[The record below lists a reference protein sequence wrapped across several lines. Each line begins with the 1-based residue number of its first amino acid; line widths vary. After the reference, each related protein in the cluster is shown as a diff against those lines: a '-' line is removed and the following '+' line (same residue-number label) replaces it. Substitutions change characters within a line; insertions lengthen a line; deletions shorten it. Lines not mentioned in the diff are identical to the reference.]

1 MSLIDFILNVAGIL
15 LCLNWR
21 SVSTDPFTSGTPA
34 TLLSTVKRA
43 QPMRVK
49 RWHYLA
55 ALAGLLVVRA
65 VFYWQ
70 VGPAVNWTPKLGL
83 FFVVLTFRGAFFLP
97 SLFFSMLSFLQ
108 AFVVFYFWLLV
119 LAALNRNAS
128 GSDPIQKMIS
138 LQLGS
143 LSRWRWFAQTFTPFF
158 AVAALWII
166 LHPAMVYTG
175 VTNRIPSSLHL
186 VEQSLLA
193 GAAIFLSLK
202 YFLPAFLAVHLVTS
216 YIYLGKSP
224 LLDFSSLTARNILGP
239 LDRLSLRA
247 GKIDLAPIFGIVLI
261 LLLLHALPNFAL
273 AYLGRCNL
281 TVWPQ

>member
-21 SVSTDPFTSGTPA
+21 SISSDPFARGVPA
-34 TLLSTVKRA
+34 TLSGTVSRA

-55 ALAGLLVVRA
+55 ALIGLLLARTI
-65 VFYWQ
+65 FYWQ
-70 VGPAVNWTPKLGL
+70 VGPAVNWTPKLDL
-83 FFVVLTFRGAFFLP
+83 YLVVLTFRGAFFLP
-97 SLFFSMLSFLQ
+97 SLFFSLLSFLQ
-108 AFVVFYFWLLV
+108 AFLVFYFWLLT
-119 LAALNRNAS
+119 LAALNRSAS

-138 LQLGS
+138 LQLGR
-143 LSRWRWFAQTFTPFF
+143 LARWWWLAQIITPFF

-166 LHPAMVYTG
+166 FHPAMVYTG
-175 VTNRIPSSLHL
+175 VTGRTQSNLHL

-193 GAAIFLSLK
+193 GAAIILSLK

-216 YIYLGKSP
+216 YVYLGKSP
-224 LLDFSSLTARNILGP
+224 LLDFVGLTARNILAP
-239 LDRLSLRA
+239 LNRLSLRA
-247 GKIDLAPIFGIVLI
+247 GKIDLAPIIGIILI

-273 AYLGRCNL
+273 AYLSRYNL

>member
-1 MSLIDFILNVAGIL
+1 MGLIDFILNVAGIL

-21 SVSTDPFTSGTPA
+21 SISSDPFARGTPA
-34 TLLSTVKRA
+34 TLSGTVRRA

-55 ALAGLLVVRA
+55 ALAGLLLVRA
-65 VFYWQ
+65 IFYWQ
-70 VGPAVNWTPKLGL
+70 VGPAVNWTPKIDL

-97 SLFFSMLSFLQ
+97 SLFFSLLSFLQ
-108 AFVVFYFWLLV
+108 AFLVFYFWLLT
-119 LAALNRNAS
+119 LAAINRSAS

-138 LQLGS
+138 LQLGR
-143 LSRWRWFAQTFTPFF
+143 LARWRWLAQIITPFF

-175 VTNRIPSSLHL
+175 VTSRTQSSLHL

-202 YFLPAFLAVHLVTS
+202 HFLPAFLAVHLVTS
-216 YIYLGKSP
+216 YVYLGRSP
-224 LLDFSSLTARNILGP
+224 LLDFVGLTARNILAP
-239 LDRLSLRA
+239 LNRLSLRA
-247 GKIDLAPIFGIVLI
+247 GKIDLAPIIGIILI
-261 LLLLHALPNFAL
+261 LLLLYALPNFAL
-273 AYLGRCNL
+273 ACLSRYNL
-281 TVWPQ
+281 TLWPQ